1 MNHTVLYLAI
11 DVFSKGGIQRYSRAQ
26 IGALRDLLG
35 TERIRTLV
43 LRPKP
48 GGRLAFEEQ
57 FDVESVEKARGLLP
71 RLRYIGRAIMRGV
84 RSRPR
89 IIWTNHVK
97 MFPLAQVVRILS
109 GASAVVGNVYG
120 LEVWS
125 GLGFLERLALRR
137 MTHLVSDSHFTA
149 GYLEQALGVP
159 PDRISVIWDP
169 VDVTRFTPRPAV
181 DGFLSLH
188 GIPPRPGDCYL
199 MTLGRVSAVSRHKGY
214 DRILDLMHKIDRNDI
229 VYIIV
234 GDGDDRERLAQRVKS
249 EGLAERVYLIGGVPE
264 SELVDIYNVADVFIL
279 VSDRGPG
286 RGEGVPLAVLEA
298 AACGVPV
305 IVGDEDGSQEAVV
318 DGVSGFIVS
327 PQNLDAIRSAVL
339 TLAEQPALRTK
350 MGLAARRRV
359 EDSFA
364 YTSFREKTKQVLSKL
379 P

>member
-1 MNHTVLYLAI
+1 
-11 DVFSKGGIQRYSRAQ
+11 
-26 IGALRDLLG
+26 
-35 TERIRTLV
+35 
-43 LRPKP
+43 
-48 GGRLAFEEQ
+48 
-57 FDVESVEKARGLLP
+57 
-71 RLRYIGRAIMRGV
+71 
-84 RSRPR
+84 
-89 IIWTNHVK
+89 
-97 MFPLAQVVRILS
+97 
-109 GASAVVGNVYG
+109 
-120 LEVWS
+120 
-125 GLGFLERLALRR
+125 
-137 MTHLVSDSHFTA
+137 
-149 GYLEQALGVP
+149 
-159 PDRISVIWDP
+159 
-169 VDVTRFTPRPAV
+169 
-181 DGFLSLH
+181 
-188 GIPPRPGDCYL
+188 
-199 MTLGRVSAVSRHKGY
+199 
-214 DRILDLMHKIDRNDI
+214 MHKIDRNDI

-249 EGLAERVYLIGGVPE
+249 EGLTERVYLVGGVPE
-264 SELVDIYNVADVFIL
+264 SELVDIYNVADIFIL

-339 TLAEQPALRTK
+339 TLAEQPALRAK